1 MPIYEYRCSN
11 CGFEKEY
18 LRRLSDP
25 PLSDCP
31 QCSKATFSKKVTAAG
46 FQLKGGGW
54 YATDFKGSP
63 KPPAS
68 QSEGKGDSTSDG
80 SATSKESS
88 VNKEPAG
95 GKEASASKDSSS
107 SKVSA
112 DTSSSASKE
121 PSGTKQTSGRKAS
134 AGSKEPA

>member
-18 LRRLSDP
+18 LRKLSDP

-31 QCSKATFSKKVTAAG
+31 QCATATFSKKVTAAG

-54 YATDFKGSP
+54 YATDFKGTP
-63 KPPAS
+63 KVPAS

-80 SATSKESS
+80 SAASKESS
-88 VNKEPAG
+88 GNKEPAG
-95 GKEASASKDSSS
+95 GKETSASKDSSS
-107 SKVSA
+107 SK
-112 DTSSSASKE
+112 TSGDNSSTASKE
-121 PSGTKQTSGRKAS
+121 PSGNKQTSGSKES
-134 AGSKEPA
+134 TGSKEPA

>member
-18 LRRLSDP
+18 LRKLSDP

-31 QCSKATFSKKVTAAG
+31 QCAKATFSKQVTAAG

-63 KPPAS
+63 KTPAS
-68 QSEGKGDSTSDG
+68 QSEGKGDSASDG
-80 SATSKESS
+80 SPAGKASS
-88 VNKEPAG
+88 GNKEPAG
-95 GKEASASKDSSS
+95 GKEASAGKDSSNS
-107 SKVSA
+107 RA
-112 DTSSSASKE
+112 TGDNSSSATKE
-121 PSGTKQTSGRKAS
+121 PSANKQTSGSKES
-134 AGSKEPA
+134 TGSKEPA

>member
-18 LRRLSDP
+18 LRKLSDP

-31 QCSKATFSKKVTAAG
+31 QCSKATLSKKVTAAG

-54 YATDFKGSP
+54 YATDFKGPP
-63 KPPAS
+63 KIPAS

-80 SATSKESS
+80 SAAGKESS
-88 VNKEPAG
+88 GNKESAG
-95 GKEASASKDSSS
+95 SKETSASKDSSN
-107 SKVSA
+107 SKASG
-112 DTSSSASKE
+112 DKSSSASKE
-121 PSGTKQTSGRKAS
+121 SGGKQTSGSKES

>member
-31 QCSKATFSKKVTAAG
+31 RCAKATFSKKVTAAG
-46 FQLKGGGW
+46 FQLKGAGW

-63 KPPAS
+63 KVPAS
-68 QSEGKGDSTSDG
+68 QSEGKGDAPSNSSEAG
-80 SATSKESS
+80 RESS
-88 VNKEPAG
+88 GNKEPAA
-95 GKEASASKDSSS
+95 GKEAPASKDASH
-107 SKVSA
+107 SKAST
-112 DTSSSASKE
+112 DNSSSATKESSGSKQVAG
-121 PSGTKQTSGRKAS
+121 SKAS